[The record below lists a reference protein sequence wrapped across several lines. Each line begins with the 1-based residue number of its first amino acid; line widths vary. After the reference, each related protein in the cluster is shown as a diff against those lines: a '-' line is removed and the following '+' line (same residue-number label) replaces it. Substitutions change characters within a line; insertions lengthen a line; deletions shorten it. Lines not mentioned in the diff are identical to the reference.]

1 MNAHFLRFLT
11 FFRRIFSQ
19 ASGLG
24 LLCSCLL
31 LGTSVSAQEK
41 ELVILTTFSREPL
54 LPLIDEFSKQY
65 QDVDVQVVHRRA
77 QSSVQ
82 MLSKSY
88 IQNIDIVLSSSPYL
102 MQHLA
107 ENGRLTTLP
116 ERFQA
121 PEWLRPYMLPPAGQV
136 VTIGYSGAGIVWN
149 RDYLQTH
156 QLPKPKQFSDLAAPV
171 YFGHL
176 TMSTPARS
184 GTTQLM
190 VESILAKYG
199 WEEGWRLL
207 TNIGANMATI
217 SSRSFGVSDY
227 VAKGQ
232 FGIGPTIDSYALI
245 LERKFD
251 HVEFAY
257 DESFTLMPTYVAL
270 VNQQHNDIYAK
281 AFVDLLMSKAVQ
293 TNMDEN
299 DFAKHGLSDKSL
311 FNEHYTRLSV
321 ATLIQREDCLNL
333 LFDLMISKRLPALKD
348 TWLSIVNARNQH
360 SQNPQLSA
368 QIDAIEQLVF
378 SVPISEQELDKVVNQ
393 ISPLA
398 DASDE
403 SQQVAKT
410 MLLAELSH
418 AWKKRLDTNL
428 QQANEQLKA
437 LTRVMA
443 Q

>member
-1 MNAHFLRFLT
+1 MLMIAFVL
-11 FFRRIFSQ
+11 I
-19 ASGLG
+19 
-24 LLCSCLL
+24 
-31 LGTSVSAQEK
+31 SAPFAYSQEK

-156 QLPKPKQFSDLAAPV
+156 QLPKPKQFSDLISPV

-199 WEEGWRLL
+199 WQEGWRLL

-257 DESFTLMPTYVAL
+257 DESFTLMPTYVGL
-270 VNQQHNDIYAK
+270 VKQQHNDIYAK
-281 AFVDLLMSKAVQ
+281 AFIDLLMSKAVQ
-293 TNMDEN
+293 TNMDSN
-299 DFAKHGLSDKSL
+299 DFAKHGLSDNSL
-311 FNEHYTRLSV
+311 FNDRFTRLSV
-321 ATLIQREDCLNL
+321 ATLIQREDCMNL

-348 TWLSIVNARNQH
+348 TWLSLINARKHYQD
-360 SQNPQLSA
+360 NPQVLA
-368 QIDAIEQLVF
+368 QIKQIEQQIF
-378 SVPISEQELDKVVNQ
+378 SVPISEKELDAVVNQ

-398 DASDE
+398 DVSDD
-403 SQQVAKT
+403 SQQAAKT
-410 MLLAELSH
+410 MLLTELSH
-418 AWKKRLDTNL
+418 SWKKQIDANQ
-428 QQANEQLKA
+428 QQANEQLKS
-437 LTRVMA
+437 LLRVTTP
-443 Q
+443 

>member
-1 MNAHFLRFLT
+1 MISRT
-11 FFRRIFSQ
+11 VV
-19 ASGLG
+19 LG
-24 LLCSCLL
+24 IALL
-31 LGTSVSAQEK
+31 SVSLANAQDK

-156 QLPKPKQFSDLAAPV
+156 QLPKPKQFSDLTSPV

-199 WEEGWRLL
+199 WQEGWRLL

-257 DESFTLMPTYVAL
+257 DESFTLMPTYVGL
-270 VNQQHNDIYAK
+270 VKQQHNDIYAK
-281 AFVDLLMSKAVQ
+281 AFIDLLMSKAVQ
-293 TNMDEN
+293 TNMDSN
-299 DFAKHGLSDKSL
+299 DFAKHGLSDNSL
-311 FNEHYTRLSV
+311 FNDRFTRLSV
-321 ATLIQREDCLNL
+321 ATLIQREDCMNL

-348 TWLSIVNARNQH
+348 TWLSLINARKHYQD
-360 SQNPQLSA
+360 NPQVMA
-368 QIDAIEQLVF
+368 QIKQIEQQIF
-378 SVPISEQELDKVVNQ
+378 SVPISEKELDAVVNQ

-398 DASDE
+398 DVSDD
-403 SQQVAKT
+403 SQQAAKT
-410 MLLAELSH
+410 MLLTELSH
-418 AWKKRLDTNL
+418 SWKKQIDANQ
-428 QQANEQLKA
+428 QQANEQLKS
-437 LTRVMA
+437 LLRVTMP
-443 Q
+443 

>member
-1 MNAHFLRFLT
+1 MISRT
-11 FFRRIFSQ
+11 VV
-19 ASGLG
+19 LG
-24 LLCSCLL
+24 IALL
-31 LGTSVSAQEK
+31 SVSLANAQDK

-156 QLPKPKQFSDLAAPV
+156 QLPKPKQFSDLTSPV

-199 WEEGWRLL
+199 WQEGWRLL

-257 DESFTLMPTYVAL
+257 DESFTLMPTYVGL
-270 VNQQHNDIYAK
+270 VKQQHNDIYTK
-281 AFVDLLMSKAVQ
+281 AFIDLLMSKAVQ
-293 TNMDEN
+293 TNMDSN
-299 DFAKHGLSDKSL
+299 DFAKHGLSDNSL
-311 FNEHYTRLSV
+311 FNDRFTRLSV
-321 ATLIQREDCLNL
+321 ATLIQREDCMNL

-348 TWLSIVNARNQH
+348 TWLSLINARKHYQD
-360 SQNPQLSA
+360 NPQVLA
-368 QIDAIEQLVF
+368 QIKQIEQQIF
-378 SVPISEQELDKVVNQ
+378 SVPISEKELDAVVNQ

-398 DASDE
+398 DVSDD
-403 SQQVAKT
+403 SQQAAKT
-410 MLLAELSH
+410 MLLTELSH
-418 AWKKRLDTNL
+418 SWKKQIDANQ
-428 QQANEQLKA
+428 QQANEQLKS
-437 LTRVMA
+437 LLRVTTP
-443 Q
+443 

>member
-1 MNAHFLRFLT
+1 MISRTVVLGIALL
-11 FFRRIFSQ
+11 S
-19 ASGLG
+19 ASLA
-24 LLCSCLL
+24 
-31 LGTSVSAQEK
+31 SAQEK

-156 QLPKPKQFSDLAAPV
+156 QLPKPKQFSDLTSPV

-199 WEEGWRLL
+199 WQEGWRLL

-257 DESFTLMPTYVAL
+257 DESFTLMPTYVGL
-270 VNQQHNDIYAK
+270 VKQQHNDIYAK
-281 AFVDLLMSKAVQ
+281 AFIDLLMSKAVQ
-293 TNMDEN
+293 TNMDSN
-299 DFAKHGLSDKSL
+299 DFAKHGLSDNSL
-311 FNEHYTRLSV
+311 FNDRFTRLSV
-321 ATLIQREDCLNL
+321 ATLIQREDCMNL

-348 TWLSIVNARNQH
+348 TWLSLINARKHYQD
-360 SQNPQLSA
+360 NPQVLA
-368 QIDAIEQLVF
+368 QIKQIEQQIF
-378 SVPISEQELDKVVNQ
+378 SVPISEKELDAVVNQ

-398 DASDE
+398 DVSDD
-403 SQQVAKT
+403 SQQAAKT
-410 MLLAELSH
+410 MLLTELSH
-418 AWKKRLDTNL
+418 SWKKQIDANQ
-428 QQANEQLKA
+428 QQANEQLKS
-437 LTRVMA
+437 LLRVTTP
-443 Q
+443 

>member
-1 MNAHFLRFLT
+1 MISRTVVLGIALLYASLT
-11 FFRRIFSQ
+11 
-19 ASGLG
+19 
-24 LLCSCLL
+24 
-31 LGTSVSAQEK
+31 SAQEK

-156 QLPKPKQFSDLAAPV
+156 QLPKPKQFSDLTSPV

-199 WEEGWRLL
+199 WQEGWRLL

-257 DESFTLMPTYVAL
+257 DESFTLMPTYVGL
-270 VNQQHNDIYAK
+270 LKQQHNDIYAK
-281 AFVDLLMSKAVQ
+281 AFIDLLMSKAVQ
-293 TNMDEN
+293 TNMDSN
-299 DFAKHGLSDKSL
+299 DFAKHGLSDNSL
-311 FNEHYTRLSV
+311 FNDRFTRLSV
-321 ATLIQREDCLNL
+321 ATLIQREDCMNL

-348 TWLSIVNARNQH
+348 TWLSLINARKHYQD
-360 SQNPQLSA
+360 NPQVLA
-368 QIDAIEQLVF
+368 QIKQIEQQIF
-378 SVPISEQELDKVVNQ
+378 SVPISEKELDAVVNQ

-398 DASDE
+398 DVSDD
-403 SQQVAKT
+403 SQQAAKT
-410 MLLAELSH
+410 MLLTELSH
-418 AWKKRLDTNL
+418 SWKKQIDANQ
-428 QQANEQLKA
+428 QQANEQLKS
-437 LTRVMA
+437 LVRVTTP
-443 Q
+443 

>member
-1 MNAHFLRFLT
+1 MISRTVVLGIALLY
-11 FFRRIFSQ
+11 
-19 ASGLG
+19 ASLA
-24 LLCSCLL
+24 
-31 LGTSVSAQEK
+31 SAQEK

-156 QLPKPKQFSDLAAPV
+156 QLPKPKQFSDLTSPV

-199 WEEGWRLL
+199 WQEGWRLL

-257 DESFTLMPTYVAL
+257 DESFTLMPTYVGL
-270 VNQQHNDIYAK
+270 VKQQHNDIYAK
-281 AFVDLLMSKAVQ
+281 AFIDLLMSKAVQ
-293 TNMDEN
+293 TNMDSN
-299 DFAKHGLSDKSL
+299 DFAKHGLSDNSL
-311 FNEHYTRLSV
+311 FNDRFTRLSV
-321 ATLIQREDCLNL
+321 ATLIQREDCMNL

-348 TWLSIVNARNQH
+348 TWLSLINARKHYQD
-360 SQNPQLSA
+360 NPQVLA
-368 QIDAIEQLVF
+368 QIKQIEQQIF
-378 SVPISEQELDKVVNQ
+378 SVPISEKELDAVVNQ

-398 DASDE
+398 DVSDD
-403 SQQVAKT
+403 SQQAAKT
-410 MLLAELSH
+410 MLLTELSH
-418 AWKKRLDTNL
+418 SWKKQIDANQ
-428 QQANEQLKA
+428 QQANEQLKS
-437 LTRVMA
+437 LLRVTTP
-443 Q
+443 

>member
-1 MNAHFLRFLT
+1 MISRTVVLGIALLY
-11 FFRRIFSQ
+11 
-19 ASGLG
+19 ASLA
-24 LLCSCLL
+24 
-31 LGTSVSAQEK
+31 SAQEK

-156 QLPKPKQFSDLAAPV
+156 QLPKPKQFSDLTSPV

-199 WEEGWRLL
+199 WQEGWRLL

-257 DESFTLMPTYVAL
+257 DESFTLMPTYVGL
-270 VNQQHNDIYAK
+270 VKQQHNDIYAK
-281 AFVDLLMSKAVQ
+281 AFIDLLMSKAVQ
-293 TNMDEN
+293 TNMDSN
-299 DFAKHGLSDKSL
+299 DFAKHGLSDNSL
-311 FNEHYTRLSV
+311 FNDRFTRLSV
-321 ATLIQREDCLNL
+321 ATLIQREDCMNL

-348 TWLSIVNARNQH
+348 TWLSLINARKHYQD
-360 SQNPQLSA
+360 NPQVLA
-368 QIDAIEQLVF
+368 QIKQIEQQIF
-378 SVPISEQELDKVVNQ
+378 SVPISEKELDAVVNQ

-398 DASDE
+398 DVSDD
-403 SQQVAKT
+403 SQQAAKT
-410 MLLAELSH
+410 MLLTELSH
-418 AWKKRLDTNL
+418 LWKKQIDANQ
-428 QQANEQLKA
+428 QQANEQLKS
-437 LTRVMA
+437 LLRVTTP
-443 Q
+443 

>member
-1 MNAHFLRFLT
+1 MISRTVVLGIALLYASLT
-11 FFRRIFSQ
+11 
-19 ASGLG
+19 
-24 LLCSCLL
+24 
-31 LGTSVSAQEK
+31 SAQEK

-156 QLPKPKQFSDLAAPV
+156 QLPKPKQFSDLTSPV

-199 WEEGWRLL
+199 WQEGWRLL

-257 DESFTLMPTYVAL
+257 DESFTLMPTYVGL
-270 VNQQHNDIYAK
+270 LKQQHNDIYAK
-281 AFVDLLMSKAVQ
+281 AFIDLLMSKAVQ
-293 TNMDEN
+293 TNMDSN
-299 DFAKHGLSDKSL
+299 DFAKHGLSDNSL
-311 FNEHYTRLSV
+311 FNDRFTRLSV
-321 ATLIQREDCLNL
+321 ATLIQREDCMNL

-348 TWLSIVNARNQH
+348 TWLSLINARKHYQD
-360 SQNPQLSA
+360 NPQVLA
-368 QIDAIEQLVF
+368 QIKQIEQQIF
-378 SVPISEQELDKVVNQ
+378 SVPISEKELDAVVNQ

-398 DASDE
+398 DVSDD
-403 SQQVAKT
+403 SQQAAKT
-410 MLLAELSH
+410 MLLTELSH
-418 AWKKRLDTNL
+418 SWKKQIDANQ
-428 QQANEQLKA
+428 QQANEQLKS
-437 LTRVMA
+437 LLRVTTP
-443 Q
+443 

>member
-1 MNAHFLRFLT
+1 VDAHFLRFLT
-11 FFRRIFSQ
+11 SCVRLLSKVSAYFIVTG
-19 ASGLG
+19 GLSFG
-24 LLCSCLL
+24 VP
-31 LGTSVSAQEK
+31 VSAQEK

-54 LPLIDEFSKQY
+54 LPLIDEFSNQY
-65 QDVDVQVVHRRA
+65 KDVDIQIVHRRA

-82 MLSKSY
+82 MLNKSY
-88 IQNIDIVLSSSPYL
+88 IQDIDIVLSSSPYV
-102 MQHLA
+102 MQHLV
-107 ENGRLTTLP
+107 EDGRLTTLP

-121 PEWLRPYMLPPAGQV
+121 PGWLREYMLPPTNQV
-136 VTIGYSGAGIVWN
+136 VTIGYSGAGLVWN

-156 QLPKPKQFSDLAAPV
+156 NLPEPKQFSDLRSPV

-176 TMSTPARS
+176 TISTPARS

-199 WEEGWRLL
+199 WDQGWQLL

-245 LERKFD
+245 LERKLD
-251 HVEFAY
+251 HIQFSY

-270 VNQQHNDIYAK
+270 VEQKHSDIYAK
-281 AFVDLLMSKAVQ
+281 AFVELLMSKAVQ
-293 TNMDEN
+293 SNMDTN
-299 DFAKHGLSDKSL
+299 DFAKHSINDESL
-311 FNEHYTRLSV
+311 FNERFTRLSS
-321 ATLIQREDCLNL
+321 AAIIQREDCLNL

-348 TWLSIVNARNQH
+348 TWLSIVNVRRNF
-360 SQNPQLSA
+360 NDDPAIAA
-368 QIDAIEQLVF
+368 QIDQIERLVF
-378 SVPISEQELDKVVNQ
+378 SAPVDEKELAKIVNQ
-393 ISPLA
+393 LSPLA
-398 DASDE
+398 DSNDE

-410 MLLAELSH
+410 MLLTELSH
-418 AWKKRLDTNL
+418 TWKKQLDSNL
-428 QQANEQLKA
+428 NQANRQLKA
-437 LTRVMA
+437 LTRVTD

>member
-1 MNAHFLRFLT
+1 MISRT
-11 FFRRIFSQ
+11 VV
-19 ASGLG
+19 LG
-24 LLCSCLL
+24 IALL
-31 LGTSVSAQEK
+31 SVSLANAQDK

-121 PEWLRPYMLPPAGQV
+121 PEWLRPYMLPPVGQV

-156 QLPKPKQFSDLAAPV
+156 QLPKPKQFSDLTSPV

-190 VESILAKYG
+190 VESILTKYG
-199 WEEGWRLL
+199 WQEGWHLL

-257 DESFTLMPTYVAL
+257 DESFTLMPTYVGL
-270 VNQQHNDIYAK
+270 VKQQHNDIYAK
-281 AFVDLLMSKAVQ
+281 AFIDLLMSKAVQ
-293 TNMDEN
+293 TNMDSN
-299 DFAKHGLSDKSL
+299 DFAKHGLSDNSL
-311 FNEHYTRLSV
+311 FNDRFTRLSV
-321 ATLIQREDCLNL
+321 ATLIQREDCMNL

-348 TWLSIVNARNQH
+348 TWLSLINARKHYQD
-360 SQNPQLSA
+360 NPQVMA
-368 QIDAIEQLVF
+368 QIKQIEQQIF
-378 SVPISEQELDKVVNQ
+378 SVPISEKELDAVVNQ

-398 DASDE
+398 DVSDD
-403 SQQVAKT
+403 SQQAAKT
-410 MLLAELSH
+410 MLLTELSH
-418 AWKKRLDTNL
+418 SWKKQIDANQ
-428 QQANEQLKA
+428 QQANEQLKS
-437 LTRVMA
+437 LLRVTTP
-443 Q
+443 

>member
-11 FFRRIFSQ
+11 FFRRILPQ

-24 LLCSCLL
+24 LLCSSLF
-31 LGTSVSAQEK
+31 LGSSVSAQEK

-54 LPLIDEFSKQY
+54 LPLMDEFSKQY
-65 QDVDVQVVHRRA
+65 QDVDVQVIHRRA

-199 WEEGWRLL
+199 WEKGWRLL

-245 LERKFD
+245 LDRKFD
-251 HVEFAY
+251 HVEFVY
-257 DESFTLMPTYVAL
+257 DESFTLMPTYVAV
-270 VNQQHNDIYAK
+270 VNQQHDDIYAK

-293 TNMDEN
+293 TNMESN
-299 DFAKHGLSDKSL
+299 DFAKHGLNDKSL
-311 FNEHYTRLSV
+311 FNEQYTRLSV

-360 SQNPQLSA
+360 SQNRQISA
-368 QIDAIEQLVF
+368 QLDEIERLVF
-378 SVPISEQELDKVVNQ
+378 SVPISEKDLDVIVNQ

-418 AWKKRLDTNL
+418 AWKKQLDTNL

-437 LTRVMA
+437 LTRVVA

>member
-1 MNAHFLRFLT
+1 
-11 FFRRIFSQ
+11 
-19 ASGLG
+19 
-24 LLCSCLL
+24 
-31 LGTSVSAQEK
+31 
-41 ELVILTTFSREPL
+41 
-54 LPLIDEFSKQY
+54 
-65 QDVDVQVVHRRA
+65 VQVVHRRA

-156 QLPKPKQFSDLAAPV
+156 QLPKPKQFSDLTSPV

-199 WEEGWRLL
+199 WQEGWRLL

-257 DESFTLMPTYVAL
+257 DESFTLMPTYVGL
-270 VNQQHNDIYAK
+270 VKQQHNDIYAK
-281 AFVDLLMSKAVQ
+281 AFIDLLMSKAVQ
-293 TNMDEN
+293 TNMDSN
-299 DFAKHGLSDKSL
+299 DFAKHGLSDNSL
-311 FNEHYTRLSV
+311 FNDRFTRLSV
-321 ATLIQREDCLNL
+321 ATLIQREDCMNL

-348 TWLSIVNARNQH
+348 TWLSLINARKHYQD
-360 SQNPQLSA
+360 NPQVLA
-368 QIDAIEQLVF
+368 QIKQIEQQIF
-378 SVPISEQELDKVVNQ
+378 SVPISEKELDAVVNQ

-398 DASDE
+398 DVSDD
-403 SQQVAKT
+403 SQQAAKT
-410 MLLAELSH
+410 MLLTELSH
-418 AWKKRLDTNL
+418 SWKKQIDANQ
-428 QQANEQLKA
+428 QQANEHLKS
-437 LTRVMA
+437 LLRVTTP
-443 Q
+443 

>member
-1 MNAHFLRFLT
+1 MISRT
-11 FFRRIFSQ
+11 VV
-19 ASGLG
+19 LG
-24 LLCSCLL
+24 IALLYALL
-31 LGTSVSAQEK
+31 ANAQEK

-156 QLPKPKQFSDLAAPV
+156 QLPKPKQFSDLTSPV

-199 WEEGWRLL
+199 WQEGWRLL

-257 DESFTLMPTYVAL
+257 DESFTLMPTYVGL
-270 VNQQHNDIYAK
+270 VKQQHNDIYAK
-281 AFVDLLMSKAVQ
+281 AFIDLLMSKAVQ
-293 TNMDEN
+293 TNMDSN
-299 DFAKHGLSDKSL
+299 DFAKHGLSDNSL
-311 FNEHYTRLSV
+311 FNDRFTRLSV
-321 ATLIQREDCLNL
+321 ATLIQREDCMNL

-348 TWLSIVNARNQH
+348 TWLSLINARKHYQD
-360 SQNPQLSA
+360 NPQVLA
-368 QIDAIEQLVF
+368 QIKQIEQQIF
-378 SVPISEQELDKVVNQ
+378 SVPISEKELDAVVNQ

-398 DASDE
+398 DVSDD
-403 SQQVAKT
+403 SQQAAKT
-410 MLLAELSH
+410 MLLTELSH
-418 AWKKRLDTNL
+418 LWKKQIDANQ
-428 QQANEQLKA
+428 QQANEQLKS
-437 LTRVMA
+437 LLRVTTP
-443 Q
+443 

>member
-1 MNAHFLRFLT
+1 MNAQFLRFL
-11 FFRRIFSQ
+11 
-19 ASGLG
+19 ASIDHLLSMISRTVVLG
-24 LLCSCLL
+24 IALL
-31 LGTSVSAQEK
+31 SVSLANAQDK

-156 QLPKPKQFSDLAAPV
+156 QLPKPKQFSDLTSPV

-199 WEEGWRLL
+199 WQEGWRLL

-257 DESFTLMPTYVAL
+257 DESFTLMPTYVGL
-270 VNQQHNDIYAK
+270 VKQQHNDIYAK
-281 AFVDLLMSKAVQ
+281 AFIDLLMSKAVQ
-293 TNMDEN
+293 TNMDSN
-299 DFAKHGLSDKSL
+299 DFAKHGLSDNSL
-311 FNEHYTRLSV
+311 FNDRFTRLSV
-321 ATLIQREDCLNL
+321 ATLIQREDCMNL

-348 TWLSIVNARNQH
+348 TWLSLINARKHYQD
-360 SQNPQLSA
+360 NPQVLA
-368 QIDAIEQLVF
+368 QIKQIEQQIF
-378 SVPISEQELDKVVNQ
+378 SVPISEKELDAVVNQ

-398 DASDE
+398 DVSDD
-403 SQQVAKT
+403 SQQAAKT
-410 MLLAELSH
+410 MLLTELSH
-418 AWKKRLDTNL
+418 SWKKQIDANQ
-428 QQANEQLKA
+428 QQANEHLKS
-437 LTRVMA
+437 LLRVTTP
-443 Q
+443 

>member
-1 MNAHFLRFLT
+1 MISRTVVLGIALL
-11 FFRRIFSQ
+11 S
-19 ASGLG
+19 ASLA
-24 LLCSCLL
+24 
-31 LGTSVSAQEK
+31 SAQEK

-77 QSSVQ
+77 QSRVQ

-156 QLPKPKQFSDLAAPV
+156 QLPKPKQFSDLTSPV

-199 WEEGWRLL
+199 WQEGWRLL

-257 DESFTLMPTYVAL
+257 DESFTLMPTYVGL
-270 VNQQHNDIYAK
+270 VKQQHNDIYAK
-281 AFVDLLMSKAVQ
+281 AFIDLLMSKAVQ
-293 TNMDEN
+293 TNMDSN
-299 DFAKHGLSDKSL
+299 DFAKHGLSDNSL
-311 FNEHYTRLSV
+311 FNDRFTRLSV
-321 ATLIQREDCLNL
+321 ATLIQREDCMNL

-348 TWLSIVNARNQH
+348 TWLSLINARKHYQD
-360 SQNPQLSA
+360 NPQVLA
-368 QIDAIEQLVF
+368 QIKQIEQQIF
-378 SVPISEQELDKVVNQ
+378 SVPISEKELDVVVNQ

-398 DASDE
+398 DVSDD
-403 SQQVAKT
+403 SQQAAKT
-410 MLLAELSH
+410 MLLTELSH
-418 AWKKRLDTNL
+418 SWKKQIDANQ
-428 QQANEQLKA
+428 QQANEQLKS
-437 LTRVMA
+437 LLRVTTP
-443 Q
+443 

>member
-24 LLCSCLL
+24 LLFSCLFF
-31 LGTSVSAQEK
+31 GTSVSAQEK

-82 MLSKSY
+82 MLGKSY

-121 PEWLRPYMLPPAGQV
+121 PEWLRPYMLPPTGQV

-156 QLPKPKQFSDLAAPV
+156 QMPKPKQFSDLAAPV

-270 VNQQHNDIYAK
+270 VNQQHDDIYAK

-293 TNMDEN
+293 TNMDAN

-311 FNEHYTRLSV
+311 FNEQYTRLSV

-348 TWLSIVNARNQH
+348 TWLSIVNARKQH
-360 SQNPQLSA
+360 SQNRQLSA

-443 Q
+443 K

>member
-1 MNAHFLRFLT
+1 MISRTAVLGVVLL
-11 FFRRIFSQ
+11 S
-19 ASGLG
+19 ASLA
-24 LLCSCLL
+24 
-31 LGTSVSAQEK
+31 TAQDK

-156 QLPKPKQFSDLAAPV
+156 QLPKPKQFSDLASPV

-199 WEEGWRLL
+199 WQEGWRLL

-257 DESFTLMPTYVAL
+257 DESFTLMPTYVGL
-270 VNQQHNDIYAK
+270 VKQQHNDIYAK
-281 AFVDLLMSKAVQ
+281 AFIDLLMSKAVQ
-293 TNMDEN
+293 TNMDSN
-299 DFAKHGLSDKSL
+299 DFAKHGLSDNSL
-311 FNEHYTRLSV
+311 FNDRFTRLSV
-321 ATLIQREDCLNL
+321 ATLIQREDCMNL

-348 TWLSIVNARNQH
+348 TWLSLINARKHYQD
-360 SQNPQLSA
+360 NPQVLA
-368 QIDAIEQLVF
+368 QIKQIEQQIF
-378 SVPISEQELDKVVNQ
+378 SVPISEKELDAVVNQ

-398 DASDE
+398 DVSDD
-403 SQQVAKT
+403 SQQAAKT
-410 MLLAELSH
+410 MLLTELSH
-418 AWKKRLDTNL
+418 SWKKQIDANQ
-428 QQANEQLKA
+428 QQANEQLKS
-437 LTRVMA
+437 LLRVTTP
-443 Q
+443 

>member
-1 MNAHFLRFLT
+1 MISRTGVLGIALLY
-11 FFRRIFSQ
+11 
-19 ASGLG
+19 ASLA
-24 LLCSCLL
+24 
-31 LGTSVSAQEK
+31 SAQEK

-156 QLPKPKQFSDLAAPV
+156 QLPKPKQFSDLTSPV

-199 WEEGWRLL
+199 WQEGWRLL

-257 DESFTLMPTYVAL
+257 DESFTLMPTYVGL
-270 VNQQHNDIYAK
+270 VKQQHNDIYAK
-281 AFVDLLMSKAVQ
+281 AFIDLLMSKAVQ
-293 TNMDEN
+293 TNMDSN
-299 DFAKHGLSDKSL
+299 DFAKHGLSDNSL
-311 FNEHYTRLSV
+311 FNDRFTRLSV
-321 ATLIQREDCLNL
+321 ATLIQREDCMNL

-348 TWLSIVNARNQH
+348 TWLSLINARKHYQD
-360 SQNPQLSA
+360 NPQVLA
-368 QIDAIEQLVF
+368 QIKHIEQHIF
-378 SVPISEQELDKVVNQ
+378 SVPISEKELDAVVNQ

-398 DASDE
+398 DVSDD
-403 SQQVAKT
+403 SQQAAKT
-410 MLLAELSH
+410 MLLTELSH
-418 AWKKRLDTNL
+418 SWKKQIDANQ
-428 QQANEQLKA
+428 QQANEQLKS
-437 LTRVMA
+437 LLRVTTP
-443 Q
+443 

>member
-1 MNAHFLRFLT
+1 MISRTVVLGIALLY
-11 FFRRIFSQ
+11 
-19 ASGLG
+19 ASLA
-24 LLCSCLL
+24 
-31 LGTSVSAQEK
+31 SAQEK

-156 QLPKPKQFSDLAAPV
+156 QLPKPKQFSDLTSPV

-199 WEEGWRLL
+199 WQEGWRLL

-257 DESFTLMPTYVAL
+257 DESFTLMPTYVGL
-270 VNQQHNDIYAK
+270 VKQQHNDIYAK
-281 AFVDLLMSKAVQ
+281 AFIDLLMSKAVQ
-293 TNMDEN
+293 TNMDSN
-299 DFAKHGLSDKSL
+299 DFAKHGLSDTSL
-311 FNEHYTRLSV
+311 FNDRFTRLSV
-321 ATLIQREDCLNL
+321 ATLIQREDCMNL

-348 TWLSIVNARNQH
+348 TWLSLINARKHYQD
-360 SQNPQLSA
+360 NPQVLA
-368 QIDAIEQLVF
+368 QIKQIEQQIF
-378 SVPISEQELDKVVNQ
+378 SVPISEKELDAVVNQ

-398 DASDE
+398 DVSDD
-403 SQQVAKT
+403 SQQAAKT
-410 MLLAELSH
+410 MLLTELSH
-418 AWKKRLDTNL
+418 SWKKQIDANQ
-428 QQANEQLKA
+428 QQANEQLKS
-437 LTRVMA
+437 LLRVTTP
-443 Q
+443 

>member
-1 MNAHFLRFLT
+1 MS
-11 FFRRIFSQ
+11 RIV
-19 ASGLG
+19 
-24 LLCSCLL
+24 L
-31 LGTSVSAQEK
+31 LGVALLPTAMTHAEDK

-65 QDVDVQVVHRRA
+65 QDVNVQVVHRRA

-107 ENGRLTTLP
+107 ENGRLTKLP
-116 ERFQA
+116 ERFQV

-156 QLPKPKQFSDLAAPV
+156 QLPKPQQFSDLTSPV

-190 VESILAKYG
+190 VESILTKYG
-199 WEEGWRLL
+199 WQEGWRLL

-232 FGIGPTIDSYALI
+232 FGIGPTIDSYAFI

-270 VNQQHNDIYAK
+270 VQQQHNDVYAQ
-281 AFVDLLMSKAVQ
+281 AFIDLLMSKAVQ
-293 TNMDEN
+293 TNMDTN

-311 FNEHYTRLSV
+311 FNERFTRLSA
-321 ATLIQREDCLNL
+321 ATLIQREDCMNI

-348 TWLSIVNARNQH
+348 TWLAIINVRKQYRDNKQV
-360 SQNPQLSA
+360 LA
-368 QIDAIEQLVF
+368 QIELIEQLVF
-378 SVPISEQELDKVVNQ
+378 SVPISEKELGAVVNQ

-398 DASDE
+398 DANDE
-403 SQQVAKT
+403 SQQASKT
-410 MLLAELSH
+410 MLLTELSH
-418 AWKKRLDTNL
+418 SWKKQIDANL
-428 QQANEQLKA
+428 EQANDQLKS
-437 LTRVMA
+437 LTRVVTP
-443 Q
+443 

>member
-1 MNAHFLRFLT
+1 MISRTAVLGVVLL
-11 FFRRIFSQ
+11 S
-19 ASGLG
+19 ASLA
-24 LLCSCLL
+24 
-31 LGTSVSAQEK
+31 TAQDK

-156 QLPKPKQFSDLAAPV
+156 QLPKPKQFSDLTSPV

-199 WEEGWRLL
+199 WQEGWRLL

-257 DESFTLMPTYVAL
+257 DESFTLMPTYVGL
-270 VNQQHNDIYAK
+270 VKQQHNDIYAK
-281 AFVDLLMSKAVQ
+281 AFIDLLMSKAVQ
-293 TNMDEN
+293 TNMDSN
-299 DFAKHGLSDKSL
+299 DFAKHGLSDNSL
-311 FNEHYTRLSV
+311 FNDRFTRLSV
-321 ATLIQREDCLNL
+321 ATLIQREDCMNL

-348 TWLSIVNARNQH
+348 TWLSLINARKHYQD
-360 SQNPQLSA
+360 NPQVLA
-368 QIDAIEQLVF
+368 QIKQIEQQIF
-378 SVPISEQELDKVVNQ
+378 SVPISEKELDAVVNQ

-398 DASDE
+398 DVSDD
-403 SQQVAKT
+403 SQQAAKT
-410 MLLAELSH
+410 MLLTELSH
-418 AWKKRLDTNL
+418 SWKKQIDANQ
-428 QQANEQLKA
+428 QQANEQLKS
-437 LTRVMA
+437 LLRVTTP
-443 Q
+443 

>member
-1 MNAHFLRFLT
+1 MISRTVVLGIALL
-11 FFRRIFSQ
+11 S
-19 ASGLG
+19 ASLAN
-24 LLCSCLL
+24 
-31 LGTSVSAQEK
+31 AQEK

-156 QLPKPKQFSDLAAPV
+156 QLPKPKQFSDLTSPV

-199 WEEGWRLL
+199 WQEGWRLL

-257 DESFTLMPTYVAL
+257 DESFTLMPTYVGL
-270 VNQQHNDIYAK
+270 VKQQHNDIYAK
-281 AFVDLLMSKAVQ
+281 AFIDLLMSKAVQ
-293 TNMDEN
+293 TNMDSN
-299 DFAKHGLSDKSL
+299 DFAKHGLSDNSL
-311 FNEHYTRLSV
+311 FNDRFTRLSV
-321 ATLIQREDCLNL
+321 ATLIQREDCMNL

-348 TWLSIVNARNQH
+348 TWLSLINARKHYQD
-360 SQNPQLSA
+360 NPQVLA
-368 QIDAIEQLVF
+368 QIKQIEQQIF
-378 SVPISEQELDKVVNQ
+378 SVPISEKELDAVVNQ

-398 DASDE
+398 DVSDD
-403 SQQVAKT
+403 SLQAAKT
-410 MLLAELSH
+410 MLLTELSH
-418 AWKKRLDTNL
+418 SWKKQIDANQ
-428 QQANEQLKA
+428 QQANEQLKS
-437 LTRVMA
+437 LLRVTTP
-443 Q
+443 

>member
-1 MNAHFLRFLT
+1 MNAQFLRFL
-11 FFRRIFSQ
+11 
-19 ASGLG
+19 ASISHLLSIISRTVVLG
-24 LLCSCLL
+24 ITLLSASL
-31 LGTSVSAQEK
+31 TNAQEK

-156 QLPKPKQFSDLAAPV
+156 QLPKPKQFSDLTSPV

-199 WEEGWRLL
+199 WQEGWRLL

-257 DESFTLMPTYVAL
+257 DESFTLMPTYVGL
-270 VNQQHNDIYAK
+270 VKQQHNDIYAK
-281 AFVDLLMSKAVQ
+281 AFIDLLMSKAVQ
-293 TNMDEN
+293 TNMDSN
-299 DFAKHGLSDKSL
+299 DFAKHGLSDNSL
-311 FNEHYTRLSV
+311 FNDRFTRLSV
-321 ATLIQREDCLNL
+321 ATLIQREDCMNL

-348 TWLSIVNARNQH
+348 TWLSLINARKHYQD
-360 SQNPQLSA
+360 NPQVLA
-368 QIDAIEQLVF
+368 QIKQIEQQIF
-378 SVPISEQELDKVVNQ
+378 SVPISEKELDAVVNQ

-398 DASDE
+398 DVSDD
-403 SQQVAKT
+403 SQQAAKT
-410 MLLAELSH
+410 MLLTELSH
-418 AWKKRLDTNL
+418 SWKKQIDANQ
-428 QQANEQLKA
+428 QQANEQLKS
-437 LTRVMA
+437 LLRVTTP
-443 Q
+443 

>member
-1 MNAHFLRFLT
+1 MISRT
-11 FFRRIFSQ
+11 VV
-19 ASGLG
+19 LG
-24 LLCSCLL
+24 IALL
-31 LGTSVSAQEK
+31 SVSLANAQDK

-156 QLPKPKQFSDLAAPV
+156 QLPKPKQFSDLTSPV

-199 WEEGWRLL
+199 WQEGWRLL

-257 DESFTLMPTYVAL
+257 DESFTLMPTYVGL
-270 VNQQHNDIYAK
+270 VKQQHNDIYAK
-281 AFVDLLMSKAVQ
+281 AFIDLLMSKAVQ
-293 TNMDEN
+293 TNMDSN
-299 DFAKHGLSDKSL
+299 DFAKHGLSDNSL
-311 FNEHYTRLSV
+311 FNDRFTRLSV
-321 ATLIQREDCLNL
+321 ATLIQREDCMNL

-348 TWLSIVNARNQH
+348 TWLSLINARKHYQD
-360 SQNPQLSA
+360 NPQVLA
-368 QIDAIEQLVF
+368 QIKQIEQQIF
-378 SVPISEQELDKVVNQ
+378 SVPISEKELDAVVNQ

-398 DASDE
+398 DVSDD
-403 SQQVAKT
+403 SQQAAKT
-410 MLLAELSH
+410 MLLTELSH
-418 AWKKRLDTNL
+418 SWKKQIDANQ
-428 QQANEQLKA
+428 QQANEHLKS
-437 LTRVMA
+437 LLRVTTP
-443 Q
+443 

>member
-1 MNAHFLRFLT
+1 MISRT
-11 FFRRIFSQ
+11 VV
-19 ASGLG
+19 LG
-24 LLCSCLL
+24 IALLSALL
-31 LGTSVSAQEK
+31 ANAQEK

-156 QLPKPKQFSDLAAPV
+156 QLPKPKQFSDLTSPV

-199 WEEGWRLL
+199 WQEGWRLL

-257 DESFTLMPTYVAL
+257 DESFTLMPTYVGL
-270 VNQQHNDIYAK
+270 VKQQHNDIYAK
-281 AFVDLLMSKAVQ
+281 AFIDLLMSKAVQ
-293 TNMDEN
+293 TNMDSN
-299 DFAKHGLSDKSL
+299 DFAKHGLSDNSL
-311 FNEHYTRLSV
+311 FNDRFTRLSV
-321 ATLIQREDCLNL
+321 ATLIQREDCMNL

-348 TWLSIVNARNQH
+348 TWLSLINARKHYQD
-360 SQNPQLSA
+360 NPQVLA
-368 QIDAIEQLVF
+368 QIKQIEQQIF
-378 SVPISEQELDKVVNQ
+378 SVPISEKELDAVVNQ

-398 DASDE
+398 DVSDD
-403 SQQVAKT
+403 SQQAAKT
-410 MLLAELSH
+410 MLLTELSH
-418 AWKKRLDTNL
+418 SWKKQIDANQ
-428 QQANEQLKA
+428 QQANEQLKS
-437 LTRVMA
+437 LLRVTTP
-443 Q
+443 

>member
-1 MNAHFLRFLT
+1 MISRT
-11 FFRRIFSQ
+11 VV
-19 ASGLG
+19 LG
-24 LLCSCLL
+24 IALLYALL
-31 LGTSVSAQEK
+31 ANAQEK

-156 QLPKPKQFSDLAAPV
+156 QLPKPKQFSDLTSPV

-199 WEEGWRLL
+199 WQEGWRLL

-257 DESFTLMPTYVAL
+257 DESFTLMPTYVGL
-270 VNQQHNDIYAK
+270 VKQQHNDIYAK
-281 AFVDLLMSKAVQ
+281 AFIDLLMSKAVQ
-293 TNMDEN
+293 TNMDSN
-299 DFAKHGLSDKSL
+299 DFAKHGLSDNSL
-311 FNEHYTRLSV
+311 FNDRFTRLSV
-321 ATLIQREDCLNL
+321 ATLIQREDCMNL

-348 TWLSIVNARNQH
+348 TWLSLINARKHYQD
-360 SQNPQLSA
+360 NPQVLA
-368 QIDAIEQLVF
+368 QIKQIEQQIF
-378 SVPISEQELDKVVNQ
+378 SVQISEKELDAVVNQ

-398 DASDE
+398 DVSDD
-403 SQQVAKT
+403 SQQAAKT
-410 MLLAELSH
+410 MLLTELSH
-418 AWKKRLDTNL
+418 LWKKQIDANQ
-428 QQANEQLKA
+428 QQANEQLKS
-437 LTRVMA
+437 LLRVTTP
-443 Q
+443 

>member
-1 MNAHFLRFLT
+1 MISRTVVLGIALLY
-11 FFRRIFSQ
+11 
-19 ASGLG
+19 ASLA
-24 LLCSCLL
+24 
-31 LGTSVSAQEK
+31 SAQEK

-77 QSSVQ
+77 QSSIQ

-156 QLPKPKQFSDLAAPV
+156 QLPKPKQFSDLTSPV

-199 WEEGWRLL
+199 WQEGWRLL

-257 DESFTLMPTYVAL
+257 DESFTLMPTYVGL
-270 VNQQHNDIYAK
+270 VKQQHNDIYAK
-281 AFVDLLMSKAVQ
+281 AFIDLLMSKAVQ
-293 TNMDEN
+293 TNMDSN
-299 DFAKHGLSDKSL
+299 DFAKHGLSDNSL
-311 FNEHYTRLSV
+311 FNDRFTRLSV
-321 ATLIQREDCLNL
+321 ATLIQREDCMNL

-348 TWLSIVNARNQH
+348 TWLSLINARKHYQD
-360 SQNPQLSA
+360 NPQVLA
-368 QIDAIEQLVF
+368 QIKQIEQQIF
-378 SVPISEQELDKVVNQ
+378 SVPISEKELDAVVNQ

-398 DASDE
+398 DVSDD
-403 SQQVAKT
+403 SQQAAKT
-410 MLLAELSH
+410 MLLTELSH
-418 AWKKRLDTNL
+418 LWKKQIDANQ
-428 QQANEQLKA
+428 QQANEQLKS
-437 LTRVMA
+437 LLRVTTP
-443 Q
+443 

>member
-1 MNAHFLRFLT
+1 MNAQFLRFL
-11 FFRRIFSQ
+11 
-19 ASGLG
+19 ASISHLLSIVSRTVVLG
-24 LLCSCLL
+24 IALLSASL
-31 LGTSVSAQEK
+31 TNAQEK

-156 QLPKPKQFSDLAAPV
+156 QLPKPKQFSDLTYPV

-199 WEEGWRLL
+199 WQEGWRLL

-257 DESFTLMPTYVAL
+257 DESFTLMPTYVGL
-270 VNQQHNDIYAK
+270 VKQQHNDIYAK
-281 AFVDLLMSKAVQ
+281 AFIDLLMSKAVQ
-293 TNMDEN
+293 TNMDSN
-299 DFAKHGLSDKSL
+299 DFAKHGLSDNSL
-311 FNEHYTRLSV
+311 FNDRFTRLSV
-321 ATLIQREDCLNL
+321 ATLIQREDCMNL

-348 TWLSIVNARNQH
+348 TWLSLINARKHYQD
-360 SQNPQLSA
+360 NPQVLA
-368 QIDAIEQLVF
+368 QIKQIEQQIF
-378 SVPISEQELDKVVNQ
+378 SVPISEKELDAVVNQ

-398 DASDE
+398 DVSDD
-403 SQQVAKT
+403 SQQAAKT
-410 MLLAELSH
+410 MLLTELSH
-418 AWKKRLDTNL
+418 SWKKQIDANQ
-428 QQANEQLKA
+428 QQANEQLKS
-437 LTRVMA
+437 LLRVTTP
-443 Q
+443 